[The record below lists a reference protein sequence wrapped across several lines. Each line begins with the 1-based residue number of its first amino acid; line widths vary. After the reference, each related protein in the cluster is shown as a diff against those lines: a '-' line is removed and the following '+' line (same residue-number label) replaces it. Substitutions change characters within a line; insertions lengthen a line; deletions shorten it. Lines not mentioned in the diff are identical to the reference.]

1 MTKKMLALCVLAAMA
16 VAGCGSQ
23 EPVPAGEEA
32 ATGGP
37 AAAAGK
43 TLTIGVMPKLKGI
56 DYFNATQRGA
66 EEAAKELGVQLVYD
80 GPVTNDTTAQSQMID
95 TWIARKFDVIAV
107 APNDPAAIAP
117 VLAKARKRGI
127 KTIAW
132 DADADKAA
140 RDVFINQATVDGIAK
155 TMIDLMAQE
164 AGETAKYVIITGSL
178 TAANQND
185 WMAAMEKYRQERYP
199 NMVNLSPTPKAS
211 EEDAALA
218 TQVAT
223 DVIKTYPDLQGIFA
237 ITSVALPGA
246 AEAVRRAGVADK
258 VFLTGLSTPK
268 RMREYVED
276 GTVRKFALWNAV
288 DLGYLT
294 VYVAEGLATGK
305 IKPGDTTV
313 KAGRLGEVQL
323 TDDEV
328 LLGPPL
334 VFDKDNIAQFD
345 F

>member
-1 MTKKMLALCVLAAMA
+1 MTKVKLLALCAMA
-16 VAGCGSQ
+16 LCAVVGCGGNDAA
-23 EPVPAGEEA
+23 PADA
-32 ATGGP
+32 
-37 AAAAGK
+37 
-43 TLTIGVMPKLKGI
+43 TLTIGVMPKLVGI
-56 DYFNATQRGA
+56 DYFNATEKGA
-66 EEAAKELGVQLVYD
+66 REAAQELGLELVYD
-80 GPVTNDTTAQSQMID
+80 GPVTNDATAQAQMID
-95 TWIARKFDVIAV
+95 TWIAKKYNVIAV

-117 VLAKARKRGI
+117 VLTKARKRGL

-132 DADADKAA
+132 DADAAKEA
-140 RDVFINQATVDGIAK
+140 RDLFINQATVDGIAK
-155 TMIDLMAQE
+155 TMMDLMAEQ
-164 AGETAKYVIITGSL
+164 AGEDAKYVIITGSL

-223 DVIKTYPDLQGIFA
+223 DVIKSYPELDGIFA

-258 VFLTGLSTPK
+258 IFLTGLSTPK
-268 RMREYVED
+268 RMKEYVDD

-294 VYVAEGLATGK
+294 VYTAKALAEGT
-305 IKPGDTTV
+305 IKPGDTTLE
-313 KAGRLGEVQL
+313 AGRLGAVQL

-334 VFDKDNIAQFD
+334 VFSKENIAQFD